1 MATSYTTLGLA
12 KPGAGELSGT
22 WGTTI
27 NNELTDLVN
36 EAVSGYVSVAMSD
49 ADYTT
54 FSSDGFTNGASANA
68 RNAAIKMTGALSAN
82 RNVQVPAVE
91 KVYIF
96 INGTTDSGSSGPYS
110 ITVKTPTGS
119 GIAIPNGK
127 AALLLCDGANV
138 VEALTN
144 ITSNATMSGTLGVTG
159 ATSLAATTVSTTLGV
174 TGNVTVNT
182 DKLVVTA
189 SSGDTT
195 SAGTVKG
202 VNFTGS
208 PTVVVNSSGAING
221 ATMKTHIGKRI
232 ISTATAA
239 TTYTLPD
246 AASTGVA
253 AGSTWVIVNADPND
267 AVDIT
272 IQAANDDVLALCS
285 GSAYSAGSANGTRTI
300 VHGGVAEIVCVAA
313 NLYVIFGGGVS

>member
-68 RNAAIKMTGALSAN
+68 RNAAIKMTGTLTGN
-82 RNVQVPAVE
+82 KNVQVPAVE

-96 INGTTDSGSSGPYS
+96 INGTGGGFA
-110 ITVKTPTGS
+110 ITVKTPSGS

-127 AALLLCDGANV
+127 AALLLCDGVNV

-144 ITSNATMSGTLGVTG
+144 ITSNATMGGTLGVTG

-253 AGSTWVIVNADPND
+253 AGSTWGIVNADPND

>member
-68 RNAAIKMTGALSAN
+68 RNAAIKMTGTLTGN
-82 RNVQVPAVE
+82 KNVQVPAVE

-96 INGTTDSGSSGPYS
+96 INGTGGGFA
-110 ITVKTPTGS
+110 ITVKTPSGS

-127 AALLLCDGANV
+127 AALLLCDGVNV

-144 ITSNATMSGTLGVTG
+144 ITSNATMGGTLGVTG

-232 ISTATAA
+232 ISTATSA

>member
-68 RNAAIKMTGALSAN
+68 RNAAIKMTGTLTGN
-82 RNVQVPAVE
+82 KNVQVPAVE

-96 INGTTDSGSSGPYS
+96 INGTGGGFA
-110 ITVKTPTGS
+110 ITVKTPSGS

-127 AALLLCDGANV
+127 AALLLCDGVNV

-144 ITSNATMSGTLGVTG
+144 ITSNATMGGTLGVTG

-232 ISTATAA
+232 ISTATVA

>member
-49 ADYTT
+49 ADYTA

-68 RNAAIKMTGALSAN
+68 RNAAIKMTGTLTGN
-82 RNVQVPAVE
+82 KNVQVPAVE

-96 INGTTDSGSSGPYS
+96 INGTGGGFA
-110 ITVKTPTGS
+110 ITVKTPSGS

-159 ATSLAATTVSTTLGV
+159 
-174 TGNVTVNT
+174 NT

>member
-68 RNAAIKMTGALSAN
+68 RNAAIKMTGTLTGN
-82 RNVQVPAVE
+82 KNVQVPAVE

-96 INGTTDSGSSGPYS
+96 INGTGGGFA
-110 ITVKTPTGS
+110 ITVKTPSGS

-127 AALLLCDGANV
+127 AALLLCDGVNV

-144 ITSNATMSGTLGVTG
+144 ITSNATMGGTLGVTG
-159 ATSLAATTVSTTLGV
+159 ATSLAATTESTTLGV

>member
-54 FSSDGFTNGASANA
+54 FRTDGFTNGASANA
-68 RNAAIKMTGALSAN
+68 RNAVIKMTGTLTGN
-82 RNVQVPAVE
+82 KNVEVPAVE

-96 INGTTDSGSSGPYS
+96 INGTTGGFS
-110 ITVKTPTGS
+110 ITVKTQSGT

-127 AALLLCDGANV
+127 AALLVCDGVHV

-159 ATSLAATTVSTTLGV
+159 ATSLAATTVSSTLGV

-195 SAGTVKG
+195 SAGTVSA

-208 PTVVVNSSGAING
+208 PTVVVNSSGDING

-232 ISTATAA
+232 ISTATSA

-253 AGSTWVIVNADPND
+253 AGSTWVVVNADSND

>member
-49 ADYTT
+49 ADYTA

-68 RNAAIKMTGALSAN
+68 RNAAIKMTGTLTGN
-82 RNVQVPAVE
+82 KNVQVPAVE

-96 INGTTDSGSSGPYS
+96 INGTGGGFA
-110 ITVKTPTGS
+110 ITVKTPSGS

-144 ITSNATMSGTLGVTG
+144 ITSNATMGGTLGVTG